1 MAQRN
6 DRNVFWLVID
16 RKSELA
22 YVERVTSSDNIKRY
36 AKDDVQ
42 SISIYSTKKQAD
54 RTVNVY
60 NKNKVVEF

>member
-6 DRNVFWLVID
+6 DRNVFRLVID
-16 RKSELA
+16 RKGELA
-22 YVERVTSSDNIKRY
+22 YVERVTNADNIKRC

-54 RTVNVY
+54 RTVDIY